1 MLIVI
6 PGALPA
12 AAVAPELAR
21 LLPQHAPTLHGW
33 LQAASA
39 RVQAFDAARQGCTPF
54 EGWQLEQAGYQ
65 PQPGLPLG
73 AGLGRCAPPAVR
85 PASRSGWPTW
95 RT

>member
-1 MLIVI
+1 MALTGTRTTIAAMLIVI

-54 EGWQLEQAGYQ
+54 EAWQLEQAGYQ

-73 AGLGRCAPPAVR
+73 AGLGPLRAA
-85 PASRSGWPTW
+85 GGT
-95 RT
+95 

>member
-1 MLIVI
+1 MALTGTRTTIAAMLIVI

-54 EGWQLEQAGYQ
+54 EAWQLEQAGYP

-73 AGLGRCAPPAVR
+73 AGHGPP
-85 PASRSGWPTW
+85 
-95 RT
+95 

>member
-39 RVQAFDAARQGCTPF
+39 RVQAFDAARQGCTPSR
-54 EGWQLEQAGYQ
+54 AGSSNR
-65 PQPGLPLG
+65 PATNPSP
-73 AGLGRCAPPAVR
+73 ACRWAPASARCAPPAVR

>member
-39 RVQAFDAARQGCTPF
+39 RVQAFDAAR
-54 EGWQLEQAGYQ
+54 
-65 PQPGLPLG
+65 
-73 AGLGRCAPPAVR
+73 
-85 PASRSGWPTW
+85 
-95 RT
+95 

>member
-54 EGWQLEQAGYQ
+54 EGWQLEQAGAQ
-65 PQPGLPLG
+65 R
-73 AGLGRCAPPAVR
+73 AEAVR

>member
-1 MLIVI
+1 MALTGTRTTIAAMLIVI

-39 RVQAFDAARQGCTPF
+39 RVQAFDAAR
-54 EGWQLEQAGYQ
+54 
-65 PQPGLPLG
+65 
-73 AGLGRCAPPAVR
+73 
-85 PASRSGWPTW
+85 
-95 RT
+95 